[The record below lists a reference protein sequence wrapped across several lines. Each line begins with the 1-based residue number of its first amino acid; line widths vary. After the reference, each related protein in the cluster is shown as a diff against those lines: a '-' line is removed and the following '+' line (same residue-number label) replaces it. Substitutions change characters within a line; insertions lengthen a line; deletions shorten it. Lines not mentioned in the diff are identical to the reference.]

1 MELERIFC
9 KVLSLDLAAIVAV
22 GLVLIA
28 RFCLRKAPKRC
39 SYLLWS
45 VVLLRLVIP
54 FSLKLPGK
62 SLLPVSTD
70 TFNTDLAFKA
80 VPVIDSG
87 NRLVDDA
94 VNSIL
99 PAAEVGA
106 SANPMQ
112 IWLAVGTVV
121 WVAGMTLL
129 AVLSLVKYFRLA
141 LLLTDSERQGN
152 TAVSEKLG
160 TAFVLGIFRPVICLP
175 AGLSES
181 EREMIIAHESA
192 HIKRGDHIV
201 KLIAYILL
209 VIHWYN
215 PVMWLAFGLMT
226 RDMEMSC
233 DEAVINSGCDRSDY
247 AEALLRLSVGKE
259 ILPAIPPTFGEGAV
273 KERIVNV
280 MKCNVS
286 NTFVSFIAIIAAAL
300 IAVTCVV
307 TGSPNMV
314 TVEIPH
320 SETNPSIGVRF
331 ELPTGWKVGGEYE
344 SYYPELDG
352 KLIAINDR
360 DGNLVATVGARSY
373 INYSEEDS
381 SQYPDPSSE
390 NYWQAVYTELR
401 LPAHKY
407 WEIDP
412 ATSIRT
418 DDGETMLSKIYTQIP
433 EEGVPAAGWDVVETK
448 GIVSYNESK
457 HVYTFISFYTNEY
470 EISDETIKN
479 IAESLEFVAEK

>member
-1 MELERIFC
+1 MELEKIFC

-28 RFCLRKAPKRC
+28 RLCLRKAPKRC

-45 VVLLRLVIP
+45 VVLLRLAIP

-70 TFNTDLAFKA
+70 TFNIDLAFKA

-87 NRLVDDA
+87 NRIVDDA

-99 PAAEVGA
+99 PAAEIGA

-112 IWLAVGTVV
+112 IWLAVGTTV

-129 AVLSLVKYFRLA
+129 AALSLIKYFRLI
-141 LLLTDSERQGN
+141 LLIGTERQGN
-152 TAVSEKLG
+152 IAVSEKLG

-181 EREMIIAHESA
+181 ERQMIIAHESA

-233 DEAVINSGCDRSDY
+233 DEAVINGGCDRSDY

-307 TGSPNMV
+307 TGSPNKV
-314 TVEIPH
+314 IVEIPH

-352 KLIAINDR
+352 RLIAINGK

-373 INYSEEDS
+373 LNYSEDDS
-381 SQYPDPSSE
+381 SQFPDPSSE

-401 LPAHKY
+401 LPAHKS
-407 WEIDP
+407 WDIDP
-412 ATSIRT
+412 ATSHR
-418 DDGETMLSKIYTQIP
+418 GENDENTMRAVVYTQIP
-433 EEGVPAAGWDVVETK
+433 DDNLSAAAWETVERP
-448 GIVSYNESK
+448 GIVSYYDSMQ
-457 HVYTFISFYTNEY
+457 VYTFIEFYGASE
-470 EISDETIKN
+470 EEMQTIFD
-479 IAESLEFVAEK
+479 SLTIGFVVY

>member
-1 MELERIFC
+1 MELEKIFC

-22 GLVLIA
+22 ALVLIA
-28 RFCLRKAPKRC
+28 RLCLRKAPKRC

-45 VVLLRLVIP
+45 VVLLRLAIP

-70 TFNTDLAFKA
+70 TFNVDLAFKA

-87 NRLVDDA
+87 NRMVDNA

-106 SANPMQ
+106 SANPMK
-112 IWLAVGTVV
+112 IWLAVGTTV
-121 WVAGMTLL
+121 WDAGKTLL
-129 AVLSLVKYFRLA
+129 AALSLIKYFRLIM
-141 LLLTDSERQGN
+141 LIGTERQGN
-152 TAVSEKLG
+152 IAVSEKLG

-181 EREMIIAHESA
+181 ERQMIIAHESA

-233 DEAVINSGCDRSDY
+233 DEAVINGGCDRSDY

-273 KERIVNV
+273 KERIVNA

-300 IAVTCVV
+300 IAVSCVV
-307 TGSPNMV
+307 TGSPNKV
-314 TVEIPH
+314 IVEIPR
-320 SETNPSIGVRF
+320 SEMDPSIGVRF

-352 KLIAINDR
+352 RLIAINDK

-373 INYSEEDS
+373 RNYSEDDS
-381 SQYPDPSSE
+381 SQFPDPSSE
-390 NYWQAVYTELR
+390 NYWQAGYTELR
-401 LPAHKY
+401 LPAHKS
-407 WEIDP
+407 WDIDP
-412 ATSIRT
+412 ATSHR
-418 DDGETMLSKIYTQIP
+418 GENDENTMRAVVYTQIP
-433 EEGVPAAGWDVVETK
+433 DDNLSAAAWETVERP
-448 GIVSYNESK
+448 GIVSYYDSMQ
-457 HVYTFISFYTNEY
+457 VYTFIEFYGASE
-470 EISDETIKN
+470 EEMQTIFD
-479 IAESLEFVAEK
+479 SLSIGFVVY

>member
-1 MELERIFC
+1 MELEKIFC

-22 GLVLIA
+22 ALVLIA
-28 RFCLRKAPKRC
+28 RLCFLKAPKRC
-39 SYLLWS
+39 SYFLWS

-70 TFNTDLAFKA
+70 TFSTDLAFKA

-87 NRLVDDA
+87 NRMVDSA

-99 PAAEVGA
+99 PAADVGA
-106 SANPMQ
+106 SVNPMQ

-121 WVAGMTLL
+121 WIAGMTLL
-129 AVLSLVKYFRLA
+129 AALSLVKYFRLM
-141 LLLTDSERQGN
+141 LIIGTERQSN
-152 TAVSEKLG
+152 IAVSDKIE
-160 TAFVLGIFRPVICLP
+160 TAFVIGIFRPLICLP
-175 AGLSES
+175 AGLSDG
-181 EREMIIAHESA
+181 ERRMIIAHESA
-192 HIKRGDHIV
+192 HIKRGDHII
-201 KLIAYILL
+201 KLISYILL

-233 DEAVINSGCDRSDY
+233 DEAVINGGYDRSDY

-286 NTFVSFIAIIAAAL
+286 NTFVSFIAVIAAAL

-307 TGSPNMV
+307 TGSPNKV
-314 TVEIPH
+314 TVEISN
-320 SETNPSIGVRF
+320 SEMSLSVGVQL

-344 SYYPELDG
+344 SDYPGLDG

-360 DGNLVATVGARSY
+360 DGNLVATVGAHSY
-373 INYSEEDS
+373 PDYSKEDDP
-381 SQYPDPSSE
+381 SQFPDPSSE
-390 NYWQAVYTELR
+390 NYWQAVYPELR

-412 ATSIRT
+412 ATSHR
-418 DDGETMLSKIYTQIP
+418 GENDENTMRAVVYTQIP
-433 EEGVPAAGWDVVETK
+433 DDNLSAAAWETVERP
-448 GIVSYNESK
+448 GIVSYYDSM
-457 HVYTFISFYTNEY
+457 HVYTFIEFYGA
-470 EISDETIKN
+470 SDEEMRTIFD
-479 IAESLEFVAEK
+479 SLTIGFVVY